1 MRNMKNLVMV
11 GLVLAVGAMTVQ
23 AAYIDQDFD
32 GLTLGDYS
40 DGDEASLGPARYVTG
55 TIAVVDDGPF
65 AGAGNQSMRI
75 SDGAS
80 GDGRIQYRGANPG
93 LSSGVVSLDF
103 NVVTGMFIINAVD
116 DYDTGAYIEIVADL
130 RPGNTT
136 IRYAQ
141 DDGTNVN
148 FDQAVAQNTDYSL
161 AINFDTGSD
170 TFSATLNGTPLT
182 VGAQTSIF
190 LQKWS

>member
-1 MRNMKNLVMV
+1 MRDMKNLVMV

-23 AAYIDQDFD
+23 ATPIIDQDFD
-32 GLTLGDYS
+32 GLTLGDYGV
-40 DGDEASLGPARYVTG
+40 GDEASLGPARYVTG

-130 RPGNTT
+130 RPGKLPFAMLRTM
-136 IRYAQ
+136 
-141 DDGTNVN
+141 V
-148 FDQAVAQNTDYSL
+148 L
-161 AINFDTGSD
+161 
-170 TFSATLNGTPLT
+170 
-182 VGAQTSIF
+182 TSISIR
-190 LQKWS
+190 LLPRIQIIHWLSISTPAVTHSVQH